1 MKLSPNLFRSLLV
14 ASAVSITACG
24 GSDNND
30 DSNPNIDAHNSAGL
44 TSIENSISGNGSA
57 IFTSSLG
64 AIDSGAHFAVVAAL
78 DIGESFTI
86 HAYSDN
92 QLANGID
99 LMVTRPANTPT
110 NLEVMIE
117 GHDISSNFSSV
128 EADHPISIFMDV
140 HNDESPA
147 HVLIWT
153 AEEEHHHHEEE
164 HEHHD
169 EEREHHEGH
178 LEEDDAVFNSEN
190 VAVVNGQGAGAFWGL
205 TLVGAEVTT
214 AKAEEA
220 AVGHDH

>member
-64 AIDSGAHFAVVAAL
+64 AIDSGAHFTVVAAL

-110 NLEVMIE
+110 SLEVTLE
-117 GHDISSNFSSV
+117 GSDISSNFTSV

-140 HNDESPA
+140 HNNESPA

-153 AEEEHHHHEEE
+153 GEEEHHEHHEGHEE
-164 HEHHD
+164 H
-169 EEREHHEGH
+169 EHHEGH

-190 VAVVNGQGAGAFWGL
+190 VAVVNGQGAGTFWGL
-205 TLVGAEVTT
+205 TLVGAEVTK
-214 AKAEEA
+214 AKTEEA